1 MLATLLIRGV
11 RKELAET
18 ADPAELAW
26 SARASGVPLLFGGDW
41 GWSNRSRDIFA
52 VGVGSRSVGVPCGGL
67 RGVVAVPLCGQRGVV
82 KPSVK

>member
-11 RKELAET
+11 RKELAAT
-18 ADPAELAW
+18 ADPAE
-26 SARASGVPLLFGGDW
+26 SARAGGVPLFFGGDW
-41 GWSNRSRDIFA
+41 DCSNRSRDIFA